1 MFLSIERG
9 RLNKKRYLWRTV
21 SALRVVSALI
31 FRFNKPSN
39 RAPASSVVS
48 ERERGGEGER
58 ERERERGR
66 EGERGKGGRER
77 RERRGEMR
85 NIIKW
90 YNLLTNF

>member
-48 ERERGGEGER
+48 ERERGGGGGRER
-58 ERERERGR
+58 EREREGGREREGREEGR
-66 EGERGKGGRER
+66 EGEEGEKR
-77 RERRGEMR
+77 RDE
-85 NIIKW
+85 K
-90 YNLLTNF
+90 YNQVV